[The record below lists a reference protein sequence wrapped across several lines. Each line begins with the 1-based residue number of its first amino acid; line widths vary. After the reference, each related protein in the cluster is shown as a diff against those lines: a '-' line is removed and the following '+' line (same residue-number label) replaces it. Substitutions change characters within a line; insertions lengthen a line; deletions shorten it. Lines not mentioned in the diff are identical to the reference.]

1 MTEVHNPLVY
11 VLILNY
17 CSLNDTI
24 GCIESV
30 RCLDYPNFRL
40 LVIDNASTDGSGIE
54 LAKKLPD
61 SEFLQLPINIGYA
74 GGNNEGIR
82 IALDKLADYVFII
95 NPDVRLPP
103 DCLRNYLSVFDSD
116 NSIGALNS
124 IQLTPDG
131 RSIDPSFLSGV
142 LGPAGYPTLCV
153 GQNDYP
159 NLFETKTLFGAALII
174 SSRALRKV
182 GGFDP
187 LYFAYGEEIDL
198 CRRIMFHGLRLMVTT
213 RSPVIHLRTNYS
225 KPLSS
230 FILFL
235 KLKGYYLSQL
245 KSPFQPLSISAP
257 NLVRTFWAA
266 FFGRANGEYPF
277 NSYPISRAVIIR
289 AAWWF
294 ILHAY
299 RVWLHRRIEMAGRAH
314 V

>member
-1 MTEVHNPLVY
+1 MTKTQKPLVY
-11 VLILNY
+11 ILVLNY
-17 CSLNDTI
+17 CSLDDTI

-30 RCLDYPNFRL
+30 RRLDYPNFRL
-40 LVIDNASTDGSGIE
+40 LVIDNASPDGSGAE
-54 LAKKLPD
+54 LAKKLPG
-61 SEFLQLPINIGYA
+61 SEFLQLPKNIGYA

-82 IALDKLADYVFII
+82 IALGASADYVFII
-95 NPDVRLPP
+95 NPDIRLPP
-103 DCLRNYLSVFDSD
+103 DCLRNYLRVFDS
-116 NSIGALNS
+116 NSSIGALNS

-131 RSIDPSFLSGV
+131 NAIDRSFLTGV
-142 LGPAGYPTLCV
+142 LGPAGYPTPSI
-153 GQNDYP
+153 GQNNYP
-159 NLFETKTLFGAALII
+159 DVFETRTLFGAALII

-225 KPLSS
+225 KPLSD

-245 KSPFQPLSISAP
+245 KSPFQPLSTSAT

-266 FFGRANGEYPF
+266 FLGRANGEYPF
-277 NSYPISRAVIIR
+277 NTYPISRAVIKR